1 MFGFSVY
8 LTIVYGQKYWKLR
21 QIWWLLCCPT
31 SLLKLLDNG
40 STCSMYLY
48 LKYWHS
54 IFSIFRVWTSLS
66 ICSPSKPKYHKYDS
80 FFLLSIQTVTMDVI
94 QKIFIVVFFGHHKS
108 ILDLL
113 QVHCAKKKNQ
123 HKPNEIFYRSS
134 QWRNEHNHCC
144 MLQIG
149 TKIYCNKNLRNKN
162 LLIFKN
168 QH

>member
-8 LTIVYGQKYWKLR
+8 LTIVYGQKYWNLR
-21 QIWWLLCCPT
+21 QIWWLLCWPT

-48 LKYWHS
+48 LRYWHS

-94 QKIFIVVFFGHHKS
+94 QKIFIVVFLVTTNLYWIYCKY
-108 ILDLL
+108 IV
-113 QVHCAKKKNQ
+113 QKKNKINIIQ
-123 HKPNEIFYRSS
+123 MKSFTDP
-134 QWRNEHNHCC
+134 HNGGMNTITAACY
-144 MLQIG
+144 
-149 TKIYCNKNLRNKN
+149 K
-162 LLIFKN
+162 
-168 QH
+168 

>member
-8 LTIVYGQKYWKLR
+8 LTIVYGKKYWKLR
-21 QIWWLLCCPT
+21 QIRWLLCWPT

-48 LKYWHS
+48 LRYWHS

-66 ICSPSKPKYHKYDS
+66 MFSPSKPKSHKYDS
-80 FFLLSIQTVTMDVI
+80 FFPSFHTDSNYGCNTKD
-94 QKIFIVVFFGHHKS
+94 FYCCFFGHHKS

-113 QVHCAKKKNQ
+113 QVHCAKKNQ

>member
-1 MFGFSVY
+1 MFGFSVH

-21 QIWWLLCCPT
+21 QIWWLLCWPT

-66 ICSPSKPKYHKYDS
+66 ICSLSKPKYHKYDS

-94 QKIFIVVFFGHHKS
+94 QKIFIVVFLVTTNLYWIYCKY
-108 ILDLL
+108 IV
-113 QVHCAKKKNQ
+113 QKKNINQ
-123 HKPNEIFYRSS
+123 MKSFTDR
-134 QWRNEHNHCC
+134 HNGGMNTITAACY
-144 MLQIG
+144 
-149 TKIYCNKNLRNKN
+149 K
-162 LLIFKN
+162 
-168 QH
+168 

>member
-48 LKYWHS
+48 LRYWQS

-94 QKIFIVVFFGHHKS
+94 QKIFIVVFLVTTNLYWIYCKY
-108 ILDLL
+108 IV
-113 QVHCAKKKNQ
+113 QKKNQ
-123 HKPNEIFYRSS
+123 HKPNEIFDRSS

-162 LLIFKN
+162 LLILKN